1 MAITKVTRNM
11 LNTGIVDNSNATA
24 ITIDSSENV
33 TFASNITMS
42 NASSP
47 TILMTDTTNT
57 LSLKMFSGNTTG
69 NIGTTTNHD
78 LTFFS
83 NDAERMRS
91 NSSGVVSITKAG
103 SLFTPLSNDGLVV
116 QHSDATGIRIIDSGN
131 AGNNGGHV
139 GIGNDNGNLQ
149 LSTAGVM
156 LFDTGFEP
164 TDQLYNGR
172 HERMRIDSSGN
183 VGIGDTNPGAKLDVN
198 SGTTNTMAHFHS
210 TDDNGFIE
218 LRDDDTAGYIGVQ
231 NSHIYIGGAASNA
244 AQSVNIKYNT
254 GYIGIGNAAP
264 ERNLDIMDFQT
275 NGSAVGI
282 EIGDVGYR
290 SSKDTANF
298 SYHMRFYNTNG
309 QVGYIS
315 TTNSATA
322 YITSSDYRL
331 KENIDYDWDATSR
344 LKQLKPVRF
353 NWISDESNT
362 AIDGFLA
369 HEVSSIVPE
378 AISGEKDAVYTEEDA
393 ANNEYV
399 EGDPKYQG
407 IDQSKLVPLL
417 VKTIQE
423 LEARITTLEG

>member
-83 NDAERMRS
+83 NDAERMRI

>member
-83 NDAERMRS
+83 NDA
-91 NSSGVVSITKAG
+91 
-103 SLFTPLSNDGLVV
+103 
-116 QHSDATGIRIIDSGN
+116 
-131 AGNNGGHV
+131 
-139 GIGNDNGNLQ
+139 
-149 LSTAGVM
+149 
-156 LFDTGFEP
+156 
-164 TDQLYNGR
+164 
-172 HERMRIDSSGN
+172 ERMRIDSSGN